1 MKTCNQC
8 GKCCIKYSDA
18 GLSASPS
25 EIDWWEDN
33 RPEIF
38 KYVSK
43 GNIWV
48 HPDTGE
54 PLSRCPWLGFDS
66 SENMYMCEIYHDRP
80 EDCRHYPT
88 HIAEMITDECEMLE
102 SKDLRDKTNAQK
114 KLDIIM
120 SDSRPAFRSS

>member
-8 GKCCIKYSDA
+8 GKCCIKYSDG

-25 EIDWWEDN
+25 ELDWWEGN

-38 KYVSK
+38 RYVSN
-43 GNIWV
+43 GNIWMN
-48 HPDTGE
+48 PDTGE

-66 SENMYMCEIYHDRP
+66 SKGRYNCEIYHDRP

-88 HIAEMITDECEMLE
+88 HIAEMITDGCEMLE
-102 SKDLRDKTNAQK
+102 SNDLRDKNNAQK

-120 SDSRPAFRSS
+120 SDTRPTLRSG